1 MILLGIDP
9 GIGTTGF
16 GVIEQKTLNSYTFIE
31 CGVIKTPPNTP
42 LAGRLLQLSNDFGA
56 LLDRIK
62 PEAVAIEQLFFG
74 RNVTTAFTVGQARGV
89 MLLEL
94 ARRGHEFGEY
104 TPLQIKMS
112 VAGYGRA
119 TKTQVQQMVV
129 RLLNLK
135 KVPRPDDA
143 ADGLAIALCHG
154 FSLPMLKHKNRVAAN
169 IKKVA
174 PAIKKAAAKINKT
187 GVKIKRPT

>member
-16 GVIEQKTLNSYTFIE
+16 GVIDQKTLNSYTFVE

-42 LAGRLLQLSNDFGA
+42 LAGRLLQLSIEFGA
-56 LLDRIK
+56 LLDRIE

-104 TPLQIKMS
+104 TPLQIKMA

-119 TKTQVQQMVV
+119 SKTQVQQMVV

-154 FSLPMLKHKNRVAAN
+154 FSLPMLKHKKQVALSA
-169 IKKVA
+169 KRSPV
-174 PAIKKAAAKINKT
+174 PAAKRSAVPA
-187 GVKIKRPT
+187 VKKPRGC

>member
-1 MILLGIDP
+1 MLLLGVDP

-129 RLLNLK
+129 RLLNLN

-143 ADGLAIALCHG
+143 ADALAIALCHG
-154 FSLPMLKHKNRVAAN
+154 FSLPMLKHKSRLAVNQKRFAAN
-169 IKKVA
+169 IK
-174 PAIKKAAAKINKT
+174 
-187 GVKIKRPT
+187 RQE